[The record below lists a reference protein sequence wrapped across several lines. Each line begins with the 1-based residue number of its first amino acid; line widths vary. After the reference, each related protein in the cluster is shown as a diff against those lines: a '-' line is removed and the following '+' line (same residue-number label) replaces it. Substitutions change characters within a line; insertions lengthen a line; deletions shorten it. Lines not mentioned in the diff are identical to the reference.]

1 MGDIVYFKR
10 VKKNIS
16 SSWTVRKVIGI
27 KFGRDRTSKKAEV
40 KYHNPGDF
48 FAKIAN
54 KSVKKLVKPSNTE
67 DMVEIRKPGADSS
80 KSFQIALENARIRSK
95 FNSELS
101 FKIGHWLDK
110 KLTRSECT
118 RVFYFNLGSKDPKE
132 VIRKRCD
139 LLRKDT
145 YPVPKQNEFVD
156 VLNRS
161 WDSVEKHLK
170 EMSEDNYVFPS
181 LMEPSATASASNK
194 FVEIQ

>member
-1 MGDIVYFKR
+1 MSLVPKTMKDTKLTSSRSELLLVGDIVYFKR

-16 SSWTVRKVIGI
+16 GSWTVGKVIGI
-27 KFGRDRTSKKAEV
+27 KFGRDGTPKKAEV

-54 KSVKKLVKPSNTE
+54 KSVKKLVKLSNAE
-67 DMVEIRKPGADSS
+67 DMVEVKKPGVDPS
-80 KSFQIALENARIRSK
+80 KSIQAAVENARRRSK

-132 VIRKRCD
+132 VILKRCD
-139 LLRKDT
+139 LLQKDT

-170 EMSEDNYVFPS
+170 
-181 LMEPSATASASNK
+181 
-194 FVEIQ
+194 